1 MTKRVAVGMSGGVDS
16 AVAAVLLQRAGYD
29 VIGVTSINYQ
39 ASRCCDARSILG
51 AKALAE
57 QLGIPYQTID
67 VILPFRQKVVD
78 AYIDGYRRGVT
89 VNPCTICNGEIRF
102 EELFDEAE
110 WQFDAECIATG
121 HYARIRQDEQT
132 GRWQLLRGLDP
143 AKDQS
148 YMLYR
153 LRQEQLART
162 LFPLGEMAKP
172 QVRALAAE
180 LGLSV
185 AQKPDSQDIC
195 FVMEG
200 HAAFMKEQLGEAMRP
215 GPIVDVAGKV
225 LGRHEGVALYTVGQ
239 RRGLGI
245 AYPVP
250 LYVVAIEPDTATVVV
265 GPRELAEAPALIAH
279 DFRWSS
285 LAPQTSSFE
294 AGVQVRYKSQPIPA
308 TLTPRPDGSVLVE
321 FASPQFGVSPGQAAV
336 AYHGDILLGG
346 GVIEPLTARQPA
358 AV

>member
-1 MTKRVAVGMSGGVDS
+1 VTKRVAVGMSGGVDS

-39 ASRCCDARSILG
+39 ASRCCDARSLLG
-51 AKALAE
+51 AKSLAE
-57 QLGIPYQTID
+57 QLGIPYRTVD
-67 VILPFRQKVVD
+67 VILPFRQKVVE
-78 AYIDGYRRGVT
+78 AYVDGYRRGVT

-102 EELFDEAE
+102 EELFDEVE
-110 WQFDAECIATG
+110 WQFDADRLATG
-121 HYARIRQDEQT
+121 HYARIRQDEAT

-162 LFPLGEMAKP
+162 LFPLGGMTKP
-172 QVRALAAE
+172 EVRALAAE

-185 AQKPDSQDIC
+185 ATKPDSQDIC
-195 FVMEG
+195 FVMDG
-200 HAAFMKEQLGEAMRP
+200 HAAFMKEQLGETMPP
-215 GPIVDVAGKV
+215 GPIVDVTGKV

-250 LYVVAIEPDTATVVV
+250 LYVVAIEPDSHTVVV

-279 DFRWSS
+279 DFRWAS
-285 LAPQTSSFE
+285 LPPQTAPFDAE
-294 AGVQVRYKSQPIPA
+294 VQVRYKSRPIPA
-308 TLTPRPDGSVLVE
+308 TLTPQTDGSVLVT

-336 AYHGDILLGG
+336 AYQGDVLLGG
-346 GVIEPLTARQPA
+346 GVIEPVTAREA
-358 AV
+358 ARR